1 MPLVLD
7 CPVRLQS
14 AGTFSSPEMSHPLA
28 GTSLLASGV
37 LLAVQHHAYNTIRMT
52 QNSQSAFS
60 IQSTGTHQKFTVFTA

>member
-7 CPVRLQS
+7 CPARHQS

-52 QNSQSAFS
+52 QNSQRAFS
-60 IQSTGTHQKFTVFTA
+60 IQSTGTHEIYSILL